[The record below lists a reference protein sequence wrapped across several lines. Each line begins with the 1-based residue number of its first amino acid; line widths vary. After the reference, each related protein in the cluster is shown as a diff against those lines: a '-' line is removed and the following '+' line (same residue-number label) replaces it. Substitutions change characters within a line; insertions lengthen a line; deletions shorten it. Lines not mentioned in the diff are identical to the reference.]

1 MSAAPGP
8 QGEGT
13 PMSTATQGP
22 PQERGAAPESS
33 LDTLKSIW
41 RELPGLVSDRVELL
55 SLELHWAGR
64 ALLQIVVL
72 GIALAALG
80 ITAWVILWGLVITGL
95 TQAGVPGMVV
105 LLGALT
111 VHVLLGAWV
120 VHRVK
125 KLLPML
131 GLPATRRRLMFS
143 SSPAQTPSSSA
154 EGPPKE
160 RANHV
165 PVPPSQSPS
174 AS

>member
-1 MSAAPGP
+1 MS
-8 QGEGT
+8 
-13 PMSTATQGP
+13 
-22 PQERGAAPESS
+22 AAPESS

-55 SLELHWAGR
+55 SLELHRAGQ

-72 GIALAALG
+72 GMTLGALG
-80 ITAWVILWGLVITGL
+80 LTAWLILWGLVITGL
-95 TQAGVPGMVV
+95 TQAGVNGMVV

-143 SSPAQTPSSSA
+143 SSPAPAPAQTPSSSA
-154 EGPPKE
+154 EGPSKE
-160 RANHV
+160 RENHV
-165 PVPPSQSPS
+165 PVPPSQRPS